1 MNRLSGIAHVITA
14 IGVIVVIG
22 FMAKGRINPTVHPP
36 DEPGTRVVY
45 ATTTVSCKSGKQFI
59 ISTGNTAGQCKISE
73 TSGTVST
80 GSCGDGLNSAEANC
94 NSNGGEGACGNTQ
107 GSGSCTPK

>member
-1 MNRLSGIAHVITA
+1 MNRLSATAQIITA
-14 IGVIVVIG
+14 IGIIVVIG
-22 FMAKGRINPTVHPP
+22 FIAKGRLNPSDNPP
-36 DEPGTRVVY
+36 AGPGPRVAN

-80 GSCGDGLNSAEANC
+80 GSCGDGLNTAEANC